1 MSPILK
7 IATIVL
13 IFSLFACVPV
23 SQKAQ
28 QDHHQADVHYKLAL
42 AHLQA
47 DNPTSALKELLV
59 AVKQNP
65 KNSSIQVALAQTYQL
80 KKAYPQAEK
89 HYLEALK
96 LSEGDPRYQNNLA
109 TLYLDIKEWDKAIHY
124 FDLASK
130 NLLFVNAHVAVVGK
144 GYACFKKMD
153 YQAALNYYN
162 EAIGLA
168 PRYYSAYFLKS
179 EVYHALGD
187 VELEKNALQRA
198 IELAPQFIR
207 ARYQL
212 AVLLLQENSLDE
224 AVDQL
229 NIILEFSPT
238 SELGSKAR
246 KLLNSLP
253 PS

>member
-224 AVDQL
+224 AADQL

>member
-1 MSPILK
+1 MLK

-23 SQKAQ
+23 SQEAQ
-28 QDHHQADVHYKLAL
+28 KDHHQADVHYKLAL

-47 DNPTSALKELLV
+47 DNPTLALKELLV

-65 KNSSIQVALAQTYQL
+65 QSSSIQVALAQTYQR

-96 LSEGDPRYQNNLA
+96 LSDNDPRYQNNLA
-109 TLYLDIKEWDKAIHY
+109 TLYLDIKEWDKAIKY
-124 FDLASK
+124 FDQASK
-130 NLLFVNAHVAVVGK
+130 NLLFVNAHVAIVGK
-144 GYACFKKMD
+144 GYAHFKKMD
-153 YQAALNYYN
+153 YPAALNYYN
-162 EAIGLA
+162 EAIELT
-168 PRYYSAYFLKS
+168 PRYSSAYFLKS

-187 VELEKNALQRA
+187 VELEKAALQRA

-212 AVLLLQENSLDE
+212 AVLLLQENSLEE
-224 AVDQL
+224 AADQL
-229 NIILEFSPT
+229 KIILEFSPT

-253 PS
+253 SS